1 MKIKKTIPLSLQTS
15 NLSLYKLTNTLKP
28 KSINIKKES
37 KYVEIE
43 LFYNKSCISLLKSKK
58 QETKIYAYPYEVS
71 NYYYV
76 PSQSEIGYK
85 VNTVYKFN
93 TLFDDDIVDKKEVS
107 FRKIES
113 REEIEHRKRNIN
125 FKIRNIENEEI
136 VKNEVVKGK
145 SESGCNYK
153 ICSSSNI
160 INNKIFFNN
169 NLSSKLQKN
178 IENSIKNKVVV
189 NFKDLIELYK
199 NEEIVKSC
207 LQKLT
212 FYFQGRYILKNSF
225 YDKNLQDIRN
235 GIFKD
240 LSDKGFV
247 EINGFS
253 QIKKDGSIKDNILN
267 DTNTFINNIT
277 EDYKYCLNELCILKN
292 TTTYVIKGYYES
304 QIIDYKNSELLGKLK
319 QKLIFNLQDIRTF
332 SGLEMDEII
341 KFINDN
347 NFIKMENNLYMVEY
361 IKEIDGINS
370 ILSRSSIKKNEVNE
384 IIENNGYDRD
394 LFYLLVEVYF
404 SNKRHLWIK
413 K

>member
-1 MKIKKTIPLSLQTS
+1 MRIL
-15 NLSLYKLTNTLKP
+15 
-28 KSINIKKES
+28 
-37 KYVEIE
+37 
-43 LFYNKSCISLLKSKK
+43 
-58 QETKIYAYPYEVS
+58 
-71 NYYYV
+71 
-76 PSQSEIGYK
+76 
-85 VNTVYKFN
+85 NTVYKFN

-319 QKLIFNLQDIRTF
+319 QNLIFNLQDIRTF

-347 NFIKMENNLYMVEY
+347 NFIEMENNLFMVEY